1 MRIRSI
7 KPEFYRSDD
16 IDALD
21 WESRFLFIALWSYVD
36 DNGVGLD
43 KLASIAADLFAGD
56 LERDPQETF
65 ARVSRGLQTLSEAG
79 RITRYT
85 VDGKAYLHITNWEK
99 HQRIDKPNK
108 ARYPLPTSDN
118 AEIGETV
125 AKPSRQSRETPAPG
139 TGEQGNRGTDKTR
152 APASPDAAALFEP
165 DTAIEPAAQSKAQ
178 SVEQRVTTAAYE
190 RVGKAFD
197 FIKVRGI
204 VKWAIHE
211 RGADPA
217 DVEAALVGVHEL
229 GRPHTKSTVG
239 QYLDGYLRR
248 HGPASLTTRP
258 DAPRD
263 VKTGLLVER

>member
-108 ARYPLPTSDN
+108 ARYP
-118 AEIGETV
+118 
-125 AKPSRQSRETPAPG
+125 SRPATTLRLARLSRNPRDSLARPQRL
-139 TGEQGNRGTDKTR
+139 EQGNRGTG
-152 APASPDAAALFEP
+152 
-165 DTAIEPAAQSKAQ
+165 
-178 SVEQRVTTAAYE
+178 EQRKPCAGFAGRGRTVRTRYRDRTARPEQAAGA
-190 RVGKAFD
+190 RAGHHRRRLRPLRQGVQLHRGQADRQVG
-197 FIKVRGI
+197 
-204 VKWAIHE
+204 H
-211 RGADPA
+211 
-217 DVEAALVGVHEL
+217 
-229 GRPHTKSTVG
+229 
-239 QYLDGYLRR
+239 
-248 HGPASLTTRP
+248 
-258 DAPRD
+258 
-263 VKTGLLVER
+263 

>member
-139 TGEQGNRGTDKTR
+139 TGEQGNRGTEKSR

-165 DTAIEPAAQSKAQ
+165 DTAIEPPAPSKPQAL
-178 SVEQRVTTAAYE
+178 EQVTTDAAYV
-190 RVGKAFD
+190 RCGKAFN
-197 FIKVRGI
+197 FIAVRQI
-204 VKWAIHE
+204 VKWAINE
-211 RGADPA
+211 RVADP
-217 DVEAALVGVHEL
+217 DSVEDTVVALYEMGK
-229 GRPHTKSTVG
+229 PITKQTVG

-248 HGPASLTTRP
+248 HGPAALTTRP